1 MHCASLG
8 EFEQG
13 RPVLEAIK
21 QQYPDIP
28 IVLTFYSPSGYE
40 IRKNYPGADFIYYLP
55 PDSPQNAKRFLAA
68 VQPSLAIFVKYEFWH
83 FYLKAL
89 KSKRVPT
96 LLISAIFRKKQT
108 FFKSYGGFWRNMLN
122 TFDQLFVQT
131 ADSAALL
138 KESGLGEKVT
148 ISGDTRFDRVITIA
162 GNKEP
167 LPLIAAFCANFPVIV
182 AGSTW
187 IEDEEVLDHFARTHP
202 EVRFIIAPHEI
213 HENRLKEIEKLFVN
227 TIRFSKWKTIS
238 ESERKSLPPGINV
251 LIIDNIG
258 MLSRLYSYADITYI
272 GGAFGGDGI
281 HNILEAVVYYKPVVF
296 GPVYEGFK
304 ETTELVDAGGAETV
318 ENALELEKVFNTL
331 LEHKDLRENKG
342 KISGTYVREN
352 AGATAIIMQYI
363 QENRLLTN

>member
-13 RPVLEAIK
+13 RPVLESIRSN
-21 QQYPDIP
+21 YPETP
-28 IVLTFYSPSGYE
+28 VVLTFFSPSGYE
-40 IRKNYPGADFIYYLP
+40 IRKNYSGADFIYYLP
-55 PDSPQNAKRFLAA
+55 PDSPQNARRFLK
-68 VQPSLAIFVKYEFWH
+68 VVNPQLAIFVKYEFWH
-83 FYLKAL
+83 FYLQGL
-89 KSKRVPT
+89 KEKNIPT
-96 LLISAIFRKKQT
+96 LLISAIFRKKQS
-108 FFKSYGGFWRNMLN
+108 FFKPYGSFWRKMLDS
-122 TFDQLFVQT
+122 FDQLFVQT
-131 ADSAALL
+131 NESAKLL
-138 KESGLGEKVT
+138 KEINLTEKVT

-162 GNKEP
+162 STP
-167 LPLIAAFCANFPVIV
+167 AYLPLISAFCENFPVVV

-187 IEDEEVLDHFARTHP
+187 IEDEEVLDHFAKTHP

-227 TIRFSKWKTIS
+227 TIRFSKWEIRWQK
-238 ESERKSLPPGINV
+238 ESKAVPSGVNV

-258 MLSRLYSYADITYI
+258 MLSKLYSYADITYI

-304 ETTELVDAGGAETV
+304 ETSELVDAGGAETV
-318 ENALELEKVFNTL
+318 ENALELEKVFTTL
-331 LEHKDLRENKG
+331 LENKELREQKG

-352 AGATAIIMQYI
+352 AGATAIIMNYI
-363 QENRLLTN
+363 QEKRLLTN